1 MQNNGKY
8 KLELNVQEPYFSFI
22 KLGKKT
28 VEGRLG
34 KDKYFSLQK
43 GDLIK
48 INNLEVE
55 VVGVTKYSSFK
66 DMLITEGIENVIPD
80 AKDLDGAVNVYYKFY
95 SKEDEKTF
103 GVAGISI
110 KIKNV

>member
-1 MQNNGKY
+1 MQNNSKY
-8 KLELNVQEPYFSFI
+8 KLELNVQEPYLSLI
-22 KLGKKT
+22 KSGKKT

-34 KDKYFSLQK
+34 KDKYFALQK

-48 INNLEVE
+48 INDLEVE
-55 VVGVTKYSSFK
+55 VLGVRKYDSFR
-66 DMLITEGIENVIPD
+66 DMLMKEGIENVIPD
-80 AKDLDGAVNVYYKFY
+80 AKDLESAVNVYYKFY
-95 SKEDEKTF
+95 SKEDEKKF

>member
-1 MQNNGKY
+1 MY
-8 KLELNVQEPYFSFI
+8 KLELDVQQPYLDLI
-22 KLGKKT
+22 KNGKKI

-34 KDKYFSLQK
+34 KDKYLSLVK

-55 VVGVTKYSSFK
+55 VQSVEKYPTFQ
-66 DMLITEGIENVIPD
+66 DMLVMEGVKNVIPD
-80 AKDLDGAVNVYYKFY
+80 ATDLDSAVNVYYKFY
-95 SKEDEKTF
+95 SKEDEVQF

-110 KIKNV
+110 KVLKQVA